1 MIFLKYLKSL
11 LICATAIFIVLIAV
25 SLFDVLLV
33 FFYPRFYSAAV
44 FIVLFGVGGIF
55 AAAFGYM
62 YGIEYAAEKNEP
74 ARWSLIAFI
83 VITGLLFFFIL
94 SKIEGG
100 EYEPAFKGFGA
111 TLSLGSLL
119 FVRGKVDV

>member
-1 MIFLKYLKSL
+1 
-11 LICATAIFIVLIAV
+11 LICAIAIFIILVAV
-25 SLFDVLLV
+25 SLLDILLV
-33 FFYPRFYSAAV
+33 SFYPRFYSSTA

-55 AAAFGYM
+55 AAVFGYM

-74 ARWSLIAFI
+74 ARWSLIIFI
-83 VITGLLFFFIL
+83 AITGLLFFFIL